1 MTLFKARSRSSLVLE
16 ESANVV
22 IAIFSSVQRQVRE
35 KPTSLPL
42 ATLGGLLALVMPL
55 DGFPANTWM

>member
-22 IAIFSSVQRQVRE
+22 IAIFSSVQRQLRE
-35 KPTSLPL
+35 KPISPPL
-42 ATLGGLLALVMPL
+42 AAVGGLLAPVMLL
-55 DGFPANTWM
+55 DGFSVNTWT